1 MDSIDQSVAC
11 RGENLKVRT
20 TFTKPVASDA
30 CTQNPFLDPRMR
42 TAPERTPQTDTSASS
57 SVQSSFIDDKVS
69 DKFMD
74 QSSHGS
80 RSFVQHDQ
88 MTFCEN
94 SVEKNAASDVQVL
107 LSEKV
112 DTQKLGENLLHETI
126 KLTEITTGKNPLADK
141 TLEGTLTLPTTSNT
155 HFHLDEDSSDEMPGF
170 NFTLFNPISSFLF
183 PYLHLSLFLLYA
195 LNWIWVGVSPKEFW

>member
-30 CTQNPFLDPRMR
+30 CTQNPLLDTRSR
-42 TAPERTPQTDTSASS
+42 TASVHTVRASERTPQTDTSASS

-112 DTQKLGENLLHETI
+112 DSQKLGETLLHETM
-126 KLTEITTGKNPLADK
+126 KLTEITTSKNPMADK
-141 TLEGTLTLPTTSNT
+141 NLEGT
-155 HFHLDEDSSDEMPGF
+155 
-170 NFTLFNPISSFLF
+170 
-183 PYLHLSLFLLYA
+183 
-195 LNWIWVGVSPKEFW
+195 